1 MLWKKFYS
9 PNWSVSLEYFSF
21 YLIIFNY
28 LNFVFDIRKHQQYL
42 LYIFDIRISNNF
54 IRDLEILY
62 NSPAIFLIH
71 SSYRS
76 YRSPRPFI
84 KIRENLRFNFE
95 KNYSPWMVALLRS
108 VEKKIQRFCGNGFT
122 VNSVWKNSHVSKQI
136 TGVCMNSWIDRDK
149 AGNTKIHGIDRD
161 HVLFPPRNCA
171 FLVSSARKIVRRAS
185 RNEQSA
191 RNPFIYPV
199 FQSEKP
205 SAPMLFSLHAIRK
218 SF

>member
-1 MLWKKFYS
+1 M
-9 PNWSVSLEYFSF
+9 
-21 YLIIFNY
+21 
-28 LNFVFDIRKHQQYL
+28 
-42 LYIFDIRISNNF
+42 
-54 IRDLEILY
+54 
-62 NSPAIFLIH
+62 
-71 SSYRS
+71 
-76 YRSPRPFI
+76 
-84 KIRENLRFNFE
+84 
-95 KNYSPWMVALLRS
+95 
-108 VEKKIQRFCGNGFT
+108 EKKIQTVCGNGFT

-161 HVLFPPRNCA
+161 HVLLPPRNCA

-205 SAPMLFSLHAIRK
+205 SCSFPCMRTVNRFRRQKSVHFFDCYTKFSSYLRGGGRAWFEHTIVLSNYFLSIK
-218 SF
+218 K

>member
-1 MLWKKFYS
+1 MT
-9 PNWSVSLEYFSF
+9 SF
-21 YLIIFNY
+21 ETKIF
-28 LNFVFDIRKHQQYL
+28 
-42 LYIFDIRISNNF
+42 
-54 IRDLEILY
+54 Y

-76 YRSPRPFI
+76 YRSARPFI

-95 KNYSPWMVALLRS
+95 KNYCPWTVALFKS
-108 VEKKIQRFCGNGFT
+108 VEKKIQTVCGNGFT

-136 TGVCMNSWIDRDK
+136 TGVYMNSWIDRDK

-161 HVLFPPRNCA
+161 HVLLPPRNCA

-205 SAPMLFSLHAIRK
+205 SCSFPCMRTVNRFRRQKSVHFFDCYTKFSSYLRGGGRAWFEHTIVLSNYFLSIK
-218 SF
+218 K